1 MADFVYNIALGRRG
15 DDWGT
20 ATIRAL
26 LLKTKEADD
35 ALRDQDTVA
44 GVVGGSNAEADATGY
59 GRITDITPSAPSV
72 DDTNNR
78 TDFDAADLSFGALGN
93 GTNNSIVGVETYKF
107 VTDDSGSTPIT
118 HHDLSFT
125 TDGSSVTVQ
134 WATAGV
140 WRAAG

>member
-15 DDWGT
+15 DDWST

-26 LLKTKEADD
+26 LLTVKEADD
-35 ALRDQDTVA
+35 TLRDYDNVGA
-44 GVVGGSNAEADATGY
+44 ILGGSNTETTATGY
-59 GRITDITPSAPSV
+59 SRITDISPSAPSV

-93 GTNNSIVGVETYKF
+93 GTNQSIVGVETYKF
-107 VTDDSGSTPIT
+107 VTDDAGSTPIS

-125 TDGSSVTVQ
+125 TDGSSVTIQ